1 MTGSP
6 PARAVPAITR
16 PNILVVM
23 PDQMRRHA
31 CGFMGDPNVRTPV
44 LDRLAEEGV
53 LFDAMCATF
62 PACVPF
68 RFSFLTGEF
77 AHTRA
82 VPSLGYRLSPAER
95 TIGEAIA
102 AEGYTT
108 AYIGKWHL
116 YTLYGITG
124 GRTLA
129 QANRTPVPPAWR
141 RGFHHWRGFELRND
155 FFDTWYFADDDPTPR
170 RLEGYQTDALVDLA
184 LDHLRTRRGRSEP
197 FFLILSVE
205 PPHPP
210 FVAPEADLRR
220 VIERGPLQLRPNV
233 DLDAID
239 FFPPEWREASNP
251 AGAVGEG
258 GDLQALFTANMQAYY
273 AMIENLDRNL
283 GRLLDGLV
291 ENRLAEDTIVLFL
304 SDHGELGGSHGLL
317 GKAEPWEESIGVPL
331 VAWSA
336 NPGLV
341 PGGRRVA
348 APVGTEDLFPT
359 LVGLAGG
366 IASPAGPALD
376 LAPVIRGE
384 ATDVERDGVLLEFVA
399 EVRPE
404 RAWFDA
410 TWRGVR
416 TRRHKYTVHGGASG
430 AEPWQLFDL
439 GQDPFELTNLVADPA
454 HAGTAAELHERL
466 ADLLERSADDYPLKP
481 AFGARGCNLI
491 DA

>member
-1 MTGSP
+1 M
-6 PARAVPAITR
+6 TR

-23 PDQMRRHA
+23 PDQMRRQA
-31 CGFMGDPNVRTPV
+31 CSFMGDANVATPV
-44 LDRLAEEGV
+44 LDRLAAEGV
-53 LFDAMCATF
+53 VFDAMCSTF

-68 RFSFLTGEF
+68 RFSFITGAF

-82 VPSLGYRLSPAER
+82 VPALGYRLSPAER

-102 AEGYTT
+102 DLGYAT

-116 YTLYGITG
+116 YTQYGITG

-129 QANRTPVPPAWR
+129 QANRTPIPPAWR
-141 RGFHHWRGFELRND
+141 KGFHHWRGFELRND
-155 FFDTWYFADDDPTPR
+155 FFDTWYFRDDDTTPV
-170 RLEGYQTDALVDLA
+170 RLEGYQTDALVDLT
-184 LDHLRTRRGRSEP
+184 LDYLAGRRGRVEP

-205 PPHPP
+205 APHPP

-220 VIERGPLQLRPNV
+220 VVERGPLQLAPNV
-233 DLDAID
+233 DIDAIH
-239 FFPPEWREASNP
+239 FFPPEWRDASNA
-251 AGAVGEG
+251 AGAVADG
-258 GDLQALFTANMQAYY
+258 GDLGRAFAANMQAYY
-273 AMIENLDRNL
+273 AMIENLDANL
-283 GRLLDGLV
+283 GRLLEGLV
-291 ENRLAEDTIVLFL
+291 AAGLADDTIVVFL
-304 SDHGELGGSHGLL
+304 SDHGELGGAHGLL
-317 GKAEPWEESIGVPL
+317 GKAEPFEESIGVPL

-336 NPGLV
+336 NPRLV

-366 IASPAGPALD
+366 VPAPAGPALD

-384 ATDVERDGVLLEFVA
+384 QDGIDRDGVLLEFVA
-399 EVRPE
+399 EVRPA
-404 RAWFDA
+404 RAYFDA

-416 TRRHKYTVHGGASG
+416 TRRHKYTVLGDATG

-439 GQDPFELTNLVADPA
+439 ERDPFEQANLVADPA
-454 HAGTAAELHERL
+454 HRATAADLHARL
-466 ADLLERSADDYPLKP
+466 ASLLRLSADDYALKP
-481 AFGARGCNLI
+481 AFGACGCNLR